1 MPSNS
6 GDQQA
11 ICRTNRKHVRDVF
24 RQPSRD
30 GNIVEMTIPEKPDNP
45 LQKYRWTETGSM
57 ALKKS
62 RAPSCS
68 EHVAPSSND
77 LTQ

>member
-6 GDQQA
+6 CDQQA
-11 ICRTNRKHVRDVF
+11 ICRTNHKDFSNVF

-30 GNIVEMTIPEKPDNP
+30 GNIVEMTIPEKPSSP
-45 LQKYRWTETGSM
+45 LQKYRLTETGSM

-62 RAPSCS
+62 PQAPIAINLC
-68 EHVAPSSND
+68 
-77 LTQ
+77 